1 MQEQGGLLSSHEELY
16 QHCHCFKENKSEVE
30 VENEEEEEE
39 KEEEKEEKHRTFD
52 RKDVGKISKVLS
64 SDNSSFI
71 VSGISTA
78 SNTSKETKLR
88 IIHF

>member
-1 MQEQGGLLSSHEELY
+1 MIKLQEQDGLLFSHEDLY
-16 QHCHCFKENKSEVE
+16 QHCFKENKSEVE
-30 VENEEEEEE
+30 VEIEE
-39 KEEEKEEKHRTFD
+39 EEEKEEKHRTFD
-52 RKDVGKISKVLS
+52 RKDVGKISKVLN

>member
-1 MQEQGGLLSSHEELY
+1 MIKLQEQDGLLFSHEDLY
-16 QHCHCFKENKSEVE
+16 QHCFKENKSEVE
-30 VENEEEEEE
+30 VEIEE
-39 KEEEKEEKHRTFD
+39 EEEKEEKHRTID
-52 RKDVGKISKVLS
+52 RKDVGKISKVLN

>member
-1 MQEQGGLLSSHEELY
+1 MIKLQEQDGLLFSHEDLY
-16 QHCHCFKENKSEVE
+16 QHCFKENKSEVE
-30 VENEEEEEE
+30 VEIEE
-39 KEEEKEEKHRTFD
+39 EEEKEEKHRTID
-52 RKDVGKISKVLS
+52 RKDVGKISKVLN

-71 VSGISTA
+71 ISGISTA

>member
-1 MQEQGGLLSSHEELY
+1 MIKLQEQDGLLFSHEDLY
-16 QHCHCFKENKSEVE
+16 QHCFKENKSEVE
-30 VENEEEEEE
+30 VENEEEE
-39 KEEEKEEKHRTFD
+39 KEEEKEEKHRTID
-52 RKDVGKISKVLS
+52 RKDVGKISKVLN

>member
-1 MQEQGGLLSSHEELY
+1 MIKLQEQDGLLFSHEDLY
-16 QHCHCFKENKSEVE
+16 QHCFKENKSEVE
-30 VENEEEEEE
+30 VEIEE
-39 KEEEKEEKHRTFD
+39 EEEKEEKHRTID
-52 RKDVGKISKVLS
+52 RKDVGKISKVLN

-78 SNTSKETKLR
+78 SNTSKETKLK